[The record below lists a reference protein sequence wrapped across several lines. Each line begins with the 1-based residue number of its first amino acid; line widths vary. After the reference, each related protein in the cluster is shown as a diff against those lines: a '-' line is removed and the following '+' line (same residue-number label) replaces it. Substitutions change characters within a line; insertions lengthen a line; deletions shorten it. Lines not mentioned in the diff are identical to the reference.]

1 MHSHNK
7 ERATSIARGPKHDTA
22 HIRAAQPKSRTNIEE
37 GADIDSHYELRCMCN
52 EYMCNEYT
60 RTATASSGRQVSKET
75 RNTKLLR
82 LRATQP
88 TRRAE
93 IDDGA
98 VVYSLRK
105 ERCMCSNCRHAAT
118 ESSGRQASTEIRSE
132 KLQHIRAAQLKRC
145 AEIEDETLTDFL

>member
-7 ERATSIARGPKHDTA
+7 EWATSIARGPKHDTA

-37 GADIDSHYELRCMCN
+37 GADIDSHYELRCL
-52 EYMCNEYT
+52 CNEYT

-105 ERCMCSNCRHAAT
+105 ERCMCSNCTHAAT

-132 KLQHIRAAQLKRC
+132 KLQHIRAAQLKRR
-145 AEIEDETLTDFL
+145 AEIEDETVTDFL